1 MSSPVLLQLP
11 NTFRAFYGAFPGL
24 HTVQKQAIAPILA
37 GRDLVIQ
44 AATGSGKSEA
54 VLAPCLERIIQSG
67 REQSVLYIIP
77 TRALAMD
84 LKRRFESVI
93 TERLGLN
100 LAIRTGDIK
109 RTGGKRPDIM
119 FTTPESLDVML
130 GTTNAD
136 LKAFLFRVGI
146 VIVDEVHPLLHQYRG
161 RHLVYLFT
169 RLERKTG
176 KPIQKIAMSATIAR
190 VDEVMTFLNFRD
202 NAASIIT
209 HVGRKI
215 IARLIHLRQEDTDIP
230 ALLNDLYHTW
240 NYRKILIFANSRAAC
255 DRLSGIIKSRGIFK
269 DVSELHYSNLKPLE
283 RKEAEDR
290 FRKRPHA
297 LCIATSTLEL
307 GIDVGDVDA
316 VLLFQPPGSVSAFLQ
331 RIGRANR
338 RGSEVNFWGLC
349 SGERAGDQVV
359 RFLALLELGR
369 GGNIES
375 PAPKNLPSVL
385 SQQVI
390 SCLYEKKEI
399 SLPSLQALFPH
410 EKALLPDIFASLEKK
425 SWLKKT
431 GMGGLNRGGW
441 QYRNHLLEYK
451 IWGNFP
457 EAEVE
462 YVLEVADK
470 AVADIPRS
478 VVSQMDMGDRIYL
491 SGRRLKILK
500 INDTEPRKVVAR
512 PCARVDDKQLVW
524 LGMGAHVSFEVAQA
538 MGQLLKPKGTKT
550 KEGTDFK
557 SISSDA
563 GLFTRTKKLFQAQIK
578 QGERRVVLKNGMDV
592 IPGQKGRFHYRT
604 FLGSAGNLVL
614 EWSIREQL
622 AGDDVEI
629 ISHET
634 GVECSHWICFEK
646 ILLPVKKEAF
656 HIWVKKHFKVLQ
668 NLVPLSIFWK
678 TLPLDLMVAEI
689 TDFLFDSRVAQTFA
703 HYLGSTSDIVS
714 GDMADLDPV
723 LPPAEIKK
731 NAILDIDPGPSLLED
746 SRMKVR
752 EIQKEKSGFPE
763 KAALNPREG
772 ENTERK
778 DAGEVRGIS
787 DFFNM
792 IPWQLPDLDRD
803 RSLTLST
810 LLDRN
815 RPLTL
820 SATLV
825 SDYFFHA
832 QCQRRF
838 CFKLLGLMPP
848 VQEIDELKVLA
859 RNGGLCHEK
868 AVMDELRGQGIH
880 LLNMETNGSEP
891 LRFAASLEG
900 LQKAIH
906 SLISCDTMGPEP
918 IWISQC
924 FLKVDELIPGKRPMA
939 GVGVPDLLRLSR
951 ESVRPVPELHSPQQC
966 CDGVDP
972 GSRDGSGT
980 PPFDN
985 TCNGGTIEPGSGDW
999 FGDIPDSQND
1009 LNATI
1014 FKAEKVRNDEQS
1026 KGDSGRNHAP
1036 FRVIIGVGD
1045 IKNSRTP
1052 GYHHKWQVAFYA
1064 RLLEEIIYEQGLPAR
1079 VAPQGFLITPPW
1091 DNPTAVADESESG
1104 LDASLPSHGAG
1115 GSSLGQDF
1123 SRGGFKYEIHEFD
1136 LGSYLAAFSMLF
1148 QTFLSIL
1155 STPPME
1161 ADHRLQ
1167 SHCVSC
1173 DGFGFC
1179 HDHALED
1186 EEIQFL
1192 PGLTPGELMKLRQAG
1207 CTTLEETHAILEK
1220 ISTEPGDRAS
1230 DAIMGF
1236 TPQQQKKLMGWC
1248 DAFLKNN
1255 IVLHEKRTRLFPRG
1269 ISQACI
1275 IHVEKEPLTG
1285 LPWVLGWQVISPGA
1299 DRPME
1304 SYVWTM
1310 ETKEERRAVWQI
1322 FSQEISK
1329 AWDKG
1334 AQDGHGIHLFHFGA
1348 VTPQLLGQWGIAQGE
1363 KDCLFLWQTQPS
1375 PWTDLKQVFKSHFYM
1390 PAPGVISLYT
1400 LTHVLGMKS
1409 DITPPPTLFH
1419 HHHGHG
1425 MTVEN
1430 MASRVKNQ
1438 LSIMADLYD
1447 LATRHLDSQWIPD
1460 WENQSLAD
1468 ERLKPY
1474 LTFIKEERRLKED
1487 NILML
1492 QEQPLEERMLR
1503 FRALGYLRFDKTRLG
1518 PEGRFLSIF
1527 KISEKTQPAKFRKG
1541 DFLKLVPHGMADI
1554 QGGFPVIV
1562 DEYDLDAG
1570 EVALLSRSGK
1580 LNVNKSLWY
1589 SLEEDISDWNQAKLS
1604 HGATALFENHAHE
1617 MLRQLLAGNGG
1628 EKRSKASLTWIKT
1641 WLEHYPHGL
1650 NLSQQRALILP
1661 FTYNTSMIQGPPGTG
1676 KTHLLG
1682 WILIA
1687 LILQAH
1693 EAGKPLRIGVSALT
1707 HQAIDSVL
1715 KKVVGLVNEYLPGGF
1730 PGQCV
1735 KWGQTRSTES
1745 TTDDDTP
1752 LGQTRN
1758 KGEDGQPMEVEFSMD
1773 AKDLPG
1779 RPWLILGAT
1788 GYGFYTLFNS
1798 KNKGFPR
1805 ALDWVVFDEASQ
1817 VPLPQALLGLMYGR
1831 GHFLFLG
1838 DVNQLPPI
1846 VLGDYTAHE
1855 PHKNWKNG
1863 IENFTGTI
1871 HSPGNERG
1879 MGPATASDAPRL
1891 DQSILA
1897 NFLHRYPVSHQIT
1910 LDTTYRMN
1918 REICIFPAKTW
1929 YENALHPAPDRAR
1942 ARLCLDNFTP
1952 GQSDHAPTGF
1962 PPDVDAAYPHPGVS
1976 VHGRVH
1982 EAPRA
1987 FEINGETISWE
1998 GFLDK
2003 ILDPEKPVVMVLT
2016 DHQGCSQQ
2024 SDMEAELMVALAHRL
2039 MHVYKIRPH
2048 DMALIS
2054 PHRAQNNAI
2063 LKRLGAQLTRRGEG
2077 MFPNTP
2083 CLPLVDTVER
2093 VQGAERDVIFF
2104 GMTSSDPDHLN
2115 SDFLNSPHRLNVA
2128 MTRAR
2133 TKLIVIGSQ
2142 AFFSMIPDSE
2152 TLLIKNSCFKRLM
2165 AHCEEQNAIFYFS
2178 HEMNRGN

>member
-1 MSSPVLLQLP
+1 MSSSVLLQLP

-24 HTVQKQAIAPILA
+24 HTVQEEAIAPILA

-54 VLAPCLERIIQSG
+54 VLAPCRERIIQSG
-67 REQSVLYIIP
+67 REQAVLYIIP

-93 TERLGLN
+93 TERLDLN

-130 GTTNAD
+130 GSTNAD

-161 RHLVYLFT
+161 RHLVHLFT

-176 KPIQKIAMSATIAR
+176 KPLQKIAMSATIAR
-190 VDEVMTFLNFRD
+190 VDAVMKFLNFRD
-202 NAASIIT
+202 NGTAIIT
-209 HVGRKI
+209 PVGRKI
-215 IARLIHLRQEDTDIP
+215 LARLIHLRQEDADIP

-255 DRLSGIIKSRGIFK
+255 DRLSGIVKSRGIFK

-283 RKEAEDR
+283 RKKAEDQ

-338 RGSEVNFWGLC
+338 RGTEVNFWGLC
-349 SGERAGDQVV
+349 SGERAGEQVV

-375 PAPKNLPSVL
+375 PAPKHLPSVL

-410 EKALLPDIFASLEKK
+410 EQTLLPDIFASLEKK

-431 GMGGLNRGGW
+431 GMGGLTRGGW

-462 YVLEVADK
+462 YVLEVGDK

-500 INDTEPRKVVAR
+500 INDIEPRKVVAR

-538 MGQLLKPKGTKT
+538 MGQLLKIKET
-550 KEGTDFK
+550 KETKGAKETKGTDFK
-557 SISSDA
+557 SVPSDA

-578 QGERRVVLKNGMDV
+578 QGERRVVLRNGMDV
-592 IPGQKGRFHYRT
+592 IPGKKGKFHYRT

-622 AGDDVEI
+622 SGDEVEI
-629 ISHET
+629 TSHET

-646 ILLPVKKEAF
+646 IPLPVKREAF
-656 HIWVKKHFKVLQ
+656 HIWVRKHFKVLQ

-689 TDFLFDSRVAQTFA
+689 TDFLFDSRVAEAFA

-723 LPPAEIKK
+723 LPVSETREKMV
-731 NAILDIDPGPSLLED
+731 LDIDHSPSLLEGAGIIVRD
-746 SRMKVR
+746 TQGEITALPEILEKGYLKDKRSRADATDVP
-752 EIQKEKSGFPE
+752 G
-763 KAALNPREG
+763 EG
-772 ENTERK
+772 KGMVDIFNT
-778 DAGEVRGIS
+778 A
-787 DFFNM
+787 
-792 IPWQLPDLDRD
+792 PWQPPGLHRD
-803 RSLTLST
+803 KPLSLTASM
-810 LLDRN
+810 
-815 RPLTL
+815 
-820 SATLV
+820 V
-825 SDYFFHA
+825 SDYFFHS

-838 CFKLLGLMPP
+838 CLKALDLMVP
-848 VQEIDELKVLA
+848 VQETDDLGTLA
-859 RNGGLCHEK
+859 RNRGICHEK
-868 AVMDELRGQGIH
+868 AVMADLRGQGIK
-880 LLNMETNGSEP
+880 LVAMKISGSQA

-900 LQKAIH
+900 LRKTIQ
-906 SLISCDTMGPEP
+906 SLVSPDPVGSQPV
-918 IWISQC
+918 WISQC
-924 FLKVDELIPGKRPMA
+924 FFKVDGLIPGRQPMD

-951 ESVRPVPELHSPQQC
+951 EVVVPAPEINRGQQHWG
-966 CDGVDP
+966 DGV
-972 GSRDGSGT
+972 
-980 PPFDN
+980 
-985 TCNGGTIEPGSGDW
+985 PGSGDCTANP
-999 FGDIPDSQND
+999 PDWQND
-1009 LNATI
+1009 FSSHIPPPGSARHEEI
-1014 FKAEKVRNDEQS
+1014 SKAGHCRTH
-1026 KGDSGRNHAP
+1026 GP
-1036 FRVIIGVGD
+1036 FRVVIGVGD
-1045 IKNSRTP
+1045 IKSSRTP

-1064 RLLEEIIYEQGLPAR
+1064 RLLEEIIRHYNIPAR

-1091 DNPTAVADESESG
+1091 EKSTALEDESGINS
-1104 LDASLPSHGAG
+1104 SLSSPGAG
-1115 GSSLGQDF
+1115 ERYPDPDF
-1123 SRGGFKYEIHEFD
+1123 PGEGFNYEIHEFD
-1136 LGSYLAAFSMLF
+1136 LGPYLAAFPTVF
-1148 QTFLSIL
+1148 QTFLSTL
-1155 STPPME
+1155 SAPPMD

-1167 SHCVSC
+1167 SHCISC
-1173 DGFGFC
+1173 DGFNFC
-1179 HDHALED
+1179 HDNALEN

-1192 PGLTPGELMKLRQAG
+1192 PGLTPGELMKLRWAG
-1207 CTTLEETHAILEK
+1207 CTTLEETHAALE
-1220 ISTEPGDRAS
+1220 SRSGEPGEPGEPGDDGVDNAM
-1230 DAIMGF
+1230 DF

-1248 DAFLKNN
+1248 DAFLKNH
-1255 IVLHEKRTRLFPRG
+1255 IVLHEKRTRLFPRN
-1269 ISQACI
+1269 ISRACI

-1285 LPWVLGWQVISPGA
+1285 LPWGVGWQVITPGT
-1299 DRPME
+1299 DTPLE
-1304 SYVWTM
+1304 SHVWTM
-1310 ETKEERRAVWQI
+1310 ETNGERRAAWQA
-1322 FSQEISK
+1322 FSKEISK
-1329 AWDKG
+1329 VWDRG
-1334 AQDGHGIHLFHFGA
+1334 AEGGHGTHLFHFGA
-1348 VTPQLLGQWGIAQGE
+1348 GIPQLLSQWGTAQGE
-1363 KDCLFLWQTQPS
+1363 TGCPFLWQTQPS

-1390 PAPGVISLYT
+1390 PTPGVVSLHT
-1400 LTHVLGMKS
+1400 LAHVLGMNP
-1409 DITPPPTLFH
+1409 DITPPKTLFH
-1419 HHHGHG
+1419 HHSDTG
-1425 MTVEN
+1425 MTLEE
-1430 MASRVKNQ
+1430 MAVWVKKQ
-1438 LSIMADLYD
+1438 LIIMADLCA
-1447 LATRHLDSQWIPD
+1447 LAIHHLDSQWVQEWEIPPPT
-1460 WENQSLAD
+1460 D
-1468 ERLKPY
+1468 ERLRPY
-1474 LTFIKEERRLKED
+1474 LNFIKEEKRLKED
-1487 NILML
+1487 RILML
-1492 QEQPLEERMLR
+1492 QEQPLEERMLQ
-1503 FRALGYLRFDKTRLG
+1503 FRSLGYLRFHKIRLG
-1518 PEGRFLSIF
+1518 QEGRFLSIF
-1527 KISEKTQPAKFRKG
+1527 KTSDKTLPTKFRKG
-1541 DFLKLVPHGMADI
+1541 DFLKLVPHGMVDI
-1554 QGGFPVIV
+1554 QGGFPVIIA
-1562 DEYDLDAG
+1562 EYDLESG
-1570 EVALLSRSGK
+1570 QIALLSRSGGSGK
-1580 LNVNKSLWY
+1580 LNANKSLYY
-1589 SLEEDISDWNQAKLS
+1589 SLEEDISDWTQAKLT
-1604 HGATALFENHAHE
+1604 HAATAFFEKDAHE
-1617 MLRQLLAGNGG
+1617 MPRQLLAGNGL
-1628 EKRSKASLTWIKT
+1628 EQRSKASLDWVKT
-1641 WLEHYPHGL
+1641 WLKQHPHGL
-1650 NLSQQRALILP
+1650 NSSQQRALTLP

-1715 KKVVGLVNEYLPGGF
+1715 EKVVRLVNEFLPGAF

-1735 KWGQTRSTES
+1735 KWGQSTVPET
-1745 TTDDDTP
+1745 TTDAKAP
-1752 LGQTRN
+1752 GQARN
-1758 KGEDGQPMEVEFSMD
+1758 KGEEGHTMEVEFTMD
-1773 AKDLPG
+1773 AQDLPG
-1779 RPWLILGAT
+1779 RSWLILGAT

-1798 KNKGFPR
+1798 KHKGFPR
-1805 ALDWVVFDEASQ
+1805 ALDWVIFDEASQ

-1831 GHFLFLG
+1831 GHFLLLG
-1838 DVNQLPPI
+1838 DVKQLPPI
-1846 VLGDYTAHE
+1846 VMGNYTDREAQTA
-1855 PHKNWKNG
+1855 WKNDCG
-1863 IENFTGTI
+1863 NLAGTT
-1871 HSPGNERG
+1871 HAAGNEAG
-1879 MGPATASDAPRL
+1879 NKAGNKADDDSAVDTGGPRL

-1897 NFLHRYPVSHQIT
+1897 NFLLQYPLSHQVT

-1918 REICIFPAKTW
+1918 REICIFPARTW
-1929 YENALHPAPDRAR
+1929 YDNALHPSPDRAR
-1942 ARLCLDNFTP
+1942 ARLSLDQP
-1952 GQSDHAPTGF
+1952 GDDPNESHLGVAALY
-1962 PPDVDAAYPHPGVS
+1962 PPPPGGVG
-1976 VHGRVH
+1976 HGIVH
-1982 EAPRA
+1982 EVPRP
-1987 FEINGETISWE
+1987 FETNGKSVSQ
-1998 GFLDK
+1998 GDFLDD

-2016 DHQGCSQQ
+2016 DHQGCSQK
-2024 SDMEAELMVALAHRL
+2024 SDIEAELMVALAHRL
-2039 MHVYKIRPH
+2039 IQVYGVSPQG
-2048 DMALIS
+2048 MALIS

-2063 LKRLGAQLTRRGEG
+2063 LKRLGDKLGQGDNGDNSVSRTIPL
-2077 MFPNTP
+2077 
-2083 CLPLVDTVER
+2083 LPLVDTVER

-2133 TKLIVIGSQ
+2133 SKLIIIGSQ

-2165 AHCEEQNAIFYFS
+2165 SHCEEQNAVFHYS
-2178 HEMNRGN
+2178 HQMLMAH

>member
-1 MSSPVLLQLP
+1 MSSSVLLQLP

-24 HTVQKQAIAPILA
+24 HTVQEEAIAPILA

-67 REQSVLYIIP
+67 RQQAVLYIIP

-93 TERLGLN
+93 TERLDLN

-130 GTTNAD
+130 GSTNAD

-161 RHLVYLFT
+161 RHLVHLFT

-176 KPIQKIAMSATIAR
+176 KPLQKIAMSATIAR
-190 VDEVMTFLNFRD
+190 VDAVMKFLNFRD

-215 IARLIHLRQEDTDIP
+215 IARLIHLRQEDADIP

-255 DRLSGIIKSRGIFK
+255 DRLSGIVKTRGIFK

-283 RKEAEDR
+283 RKNAEDR

-338 RGSEVNFWGLC
+338 RSTEVNFWGLC
-349 SGERAGDQVV
+349 SGERAGEQVV

-369 GGNIES
+369 RGDIES
-375 PAPKNLPSVL
+375 PAPKHLPSVL

-410 EKALLPDIFASLEKK
+410 EQTLLPDIFASLEKK

-462 YVLEVADK
+462 YVLEVGDK
-470 AVADIPRS
+470 AVADIPKS

-500 INDTEPRKVVAR
+500 INDTEPRKVLAR
-512 PCARVDDKQLVW
+512 PCVRVDDKQLVW

-538 MGQLLKPKGTKT
+538 MGHILK
-550 KEGTDFK
+550 GTDFK
-557 SISSDA
+557 SVPSDA

-592 IPGQKGRFHYRT
+592 IPGRKGRFHYRT

-622 AGDDVEI
+622 SGDEVEI
-629 ISHET
+629 TSHET

-646 ILLPVKKEAF
+646 IPLPVKREAF

-689 TDFLFDSRVAQTFA
+689 TDFLFDSRVAQAFA

-723 LPPAEIKK
+723 LPPAEIKES
-731 NAILDIDPGPSLLED
+731 AVLDIDPGPSLLES
-746 SRMKVR
+746 SR
-752 EIQKEKSGFPE
+752 I
-763 KAALNPREG
+763 KA
-772 ENTERK
+772 
-778 DAGEVRGIS
+778 
-787 DFFNM
+787 
-792 IPWQLPDLDRD
+792 RD
-803 RSLTLST
+803 WPLTLSAT
-810 LLDRN
+810 LDRN

-820 SATLV
+820 SATLI

-848 VQEIDELKVLA
+848 VQEIDELKRLA
-859 RNGGLCHEK
+859 RNQGICHEK
-868 AVMDELRGQGIH
+868 AVMDELRGQGVK
-880 LLNMETNGSEP
+880 LLGMESNGSET
-891 LRFAASLEG
+891 LRFAASMEG

-906 SLISCDTMGPEP
+906 SLISCDTMGPESV
-918 IWISQC
+918 WISQC
-924 FLKVDELIPGKRPMA
+924 FLKVDELIPGKRSMG

-951 ESVRPVPELHSPQQC
+951 ETVLPTLESHRGQQYH
-966 CDGVDP
+966 GNVDP
-972 GSRDGSGT
+972 A
-980 PPFDN
+980 
-985 TCNGGTIEPGSGDW
+985 SGDW
-999 FGDIPDSQND
+999 SENAPGLQND
-1009 LNATI
+1009 LDSTI
-1014 FKAEKVRNDEQS
+1014 SEPGNTRDDEKS
-1026 KGDSGRNHAP
+1026 KGGYCRNHGP
-1036 FRVIIGVGD
+1036 FRIVIGVGD

-1064 RLLEEIIYEQGLPAR
+1064 RLLEEIIHEYGLPAR
-1079 VAPQGFLITPPW
+1079 VSPQGFLITPPW
-1091 DNPTAVADESESG
+1091 DTPTEVADESESG
-1104 LDASLPSHGAG
+1104 LDTSLPSHGTR
-1115 GSSLGQDF
+1115 GSCPGQDF
-1123 SRGGFKYEIHEFD
+1123 SRGKFKYEIHEFD
-1136 LGSYLAAFSMLF
+1136 LGSYLAAFPMLF

-1155 STPPME
+1155 SSPPME
-1161 ADHRLQ
+1161 VAHRLQ

-1179 HDHALED
+1179 HDTALEN

-1207 CTTLEETHAILEK
+1207 CTTLEKTHAILEK
-1220 ISTEPGDRAS
+1220 ISTESGDHAS
-1230 DAIMGF
+1230 DTIMDF

-1248 DAFLKNN
+1248 DAFLKNH
-1255 IVLHEKRTRLFPRG
+1255 IVLHEKRTRLFPRD
-1269 ISQACI
+1269 ISRACL

-1304 SYVWTM
+1304 SHVWTM
-1310 ETKEERRAVWQI
+1310 ETKEERRAVWQT
-1322 FSQEISK
+1322 FSQGIS
-1329 AWDKG
+1329 WNKG
-1334 AQDGHGIHLFHFGA
+1334 GQGGHGTHLFHFGA
-1348 VTPQLLGQWGIAQGE
+1348 GTPQLLGQWGIAQGE
-1363 KDCLFLWQTQPS
+1363 KECPFLWQTQPS

-1400 LTHVLGMKS
+1400 LAHVLGMTP

-1419 HHHGHG
+1419 HHHGHK
-1425 MTVEN
+1425 MTVAD

-1438 LSIMADLYD
+1438 LSIMADLYG

-1460 WENQSLAD
+1460 WENQSHTD

-1527 KISEKTQPAKFRKG
+1527 KTSDKTQPAKFRKG

-1604 HGATALFENHAHE
+1604 HAATALFENHTHE
-1617 MLRQLLAGNGG
+1617 MQQQFLAGNGG
-1628 EKRSKASLTWIKT
+1628 EKRSKASLAWIET
-1641 WLEHYPHGL
+1641 WLEQYPHGL
-1650 NLSQQRALILP
+1650 NPSQQRALTLP

-1693 EAGKPLRIGVSALT
+1693 DAGKPLRIGVSALT

-1715 KKVVGLVNEYLPGGF
+1715 KKVVGLVNEYLPGAF

-1735 KWGQTRSTES
+1735 KWGQARPTES
-1745 TTDDDTP
+1745 TTDDEQ
-1752 LGQTRN
+1752 LIGQTHN
-1758 KGEDGQPMEVEFSMD
+1758 KGKDGQFMEVEFSMD
-1773 AKDLPG
+1773 AQGLPG
-1779 RPWLILGAT
+1779 RSWLILGAT
-1788 GYGFYTLFNS
+1788 GYGFYNLFNS

-1855 PHKNWKNG
+1855 TQRNWKNG
-1863 IENFTGTI
+1863 SENFTGAI
-1871 HSPGNERG
+1871 HTPGNESEG
-1879 MGPATASDAPRL
+1879 GPATSSGGPRL

-1897 NFLHRYPVSHQIT
+1897 NFSHHYPVSHQVT

-1918 REICIFPAKTW
+1918 REICVFPAKTW

-1942 ARLCLDNFTP
+1942 ARLCLDNFPP
-1952 GQSDHAPTGF
+1952 GQSDHTHMGLPL
-1962 PPDVDAAYPHPGVS
+1962 DVDDSPPGGA

-1987 FEINGETISWE
+1987 FEINGKTIFRE
-1998 GFLDK
+1998 AFLDN

-2016 DHQGCSQQ
+2016 DHHGCSQK

-2039 MHVYKIRPH
+2039 MHVYNIPAH

-2063 LKRLGAQLTRRGEG
+2063 LKRLGAQLARGRDG
-2077 MFPNTP
+2077 MFPGGTP

-2115 SDFLNSPHRLNVA
+2115 SEFLNSPHRLNVA

-2152 TLLIKNSCFKRLM
+2152 TMLIKNSCFKRLM
-2165 AHCEEQNAIFYFS
+2165 AHCETQDAVFYFS
-2178 HEMNRGN
+2178 HEMNMGN